1 MEPKENTIEEQ
12 AALMKLVIP
21 QNRPPEVVYTSKYYT
36 VVRAYGTTIDHEGKA
51 REICA
56 EGISRRAW
64 KDINDPKR
72 GTEIATGRA
81 LKALKKKLMGER
93 CHHPLMNG

>member
-1 MEPKENTIEEQ
+1 MEPEEKTIEWESSNVSVPKEKR
-12 AALMKLVIP
+12 L
-21 QNRPPEVVYTSKYYT
+21 PEVVFESKYYT
-36 VVRAYGTTIDHEGKA
+36 VVRAYETTYDHEGRE
-51 REICA
+51 REIYA

-72 GTEIATGRA
+72 GREIATGRA
-81 LKALKKKLMGER
+81 AKALKKKLNGER